1 MLRREVGPVAEGED
15 ALSFDLLG
23 SVMTVRGSASA
34 TAIIS
39 AVQRAGLRAE
49 LIESVAA
56 EEVARPDA
64 YHRDRDL
71 MTTLSGLFAAAGFVT
86 HATIAG
92 EALSALGSE
101 GVGSTDG
108 VPWIVRAIYLVGIAT
123 GLRFVLRKAW
133 GAARRLRPDMNLLM
147 TVAVLGAIALGE
159 WFEAATVAFL
169 FALSLSLEA
178 WSIGRA
184 RRAVAALLDLSPQTA
199 RVMTGSGE
207 QEVPVA
213 SVVVGSVVII
223 RPGDR
228 VPLDGTILAGAS
240 SIDQAPLTGE
250 SLPVPKEPGASVF
263 AGSINCEGSL
273 EIRTTHASTET
284 TLARI
289 IRMVRDAQSKRGSA
303 ELWVDRF
310 ASRYTP
316 IVMSLALLL
325 AVLPPLLQFGSW
337 GQWAYRSLVLLVIA
351 CPCALVISTPVSIVA
366 ALAAAARV
374 GVLIKGGVFL
384 EVPARLRAIAFDKTG
399 TVTEGR
405 LRVTHVEAL
414 YGYTEREVMANAA
427 ALEARSSHPL
437 ARAITE
443 HARASGI
450 QPIPAGDVKLIAG
463 RGATGSVDGKLVWVG
478 SHRFLEERKQEQPE
492 VHESLERLSS
502 SGNSVVV
509 VGDDRNV
516 HGVIALADR
525 PRAGVASVLEELRG
539 LGVLRLV
546 MLTGDNHGTA
556 RAVGRATGFDEIRGE
571 LLPEDKVAAIR
582 ELATRFGCVAMVG
595 DGVNDAP
602 ALAVADIAIA
612 MGAAGS
618 DAAIESADVALMSDD
633 LNKLPWL
640 IRHSRRT
647 VAIIRQNIA
656 LSIAVKVLF
665 VWLTLVGG
673 AALWSAIAA
682 DMGAS
687 LLVIANALRLLRARA
702 PELARSM
709 KASARPTT

>member
-1 MLRREVGPVAEGED
+1 MLRREVGPVAGGED

-23 SVMTVRGSASA
+23 GVMTVSGAASA
-34 TAIIS
+34 AAIIS
-39 AVQRAGLRAE
+39 AVHRAGLRAE
-49 LIESVAA
+49 LIESESA
-56 EEVARPDA
+56 EESTRSDE
-64 YHRDRDL
+64 HRRNREL
-71 MTTLSGLFAAAGFVT
+71 MTTLSGLFAAAGFAT
-86 HATIAG
+86 HATMAG
-92 EALSALGSE
+92 GVLSAIGSE
-101 GVGSTDG
+101 GVGSAAD
-108 VPWIVRAIYLVGIAT
+108 VPWIARGLYLVGVAA
-123 GLRFVLRKAW
+123 GLRFVVRKAW

-199 RVMTGSGE
+199 RVKTGGGE
-207 QEVPVA
+207 QDVPVA
-213 SVVVGSVVII
+213 AVAVGSVVVI

-228 VPLDGTILAGAS
+228 VPLDGIILAGAS
-240 SIDQAPLTGE
+240 SIDQAPITGE

-263 AGSINCEGSL
+263 AGSINGEGSL

-289 IRMVRDAQSKRGSA
+289 TRMVRDAQSKRGSA

-316 IVMSLALLL
+316 IVMALALLI
-325 AVLPPLLQFGSW
+325 AVVPPLLQFGDW

-374 GVLIKGGVFL
+374 GVLLKGGRFL

-405 LRVTHVEAL
+405 LRVTHIEAL
-414 YGYTEREVMANAA
+414 NGYTEREVMTNAA
-427 ALEARSSHPL
+427 ALEARSAHPL

-443 HARASGI
+443 HAIASGI
-450 QPIPAGDVKLIAG
+450 QPIPADNVALVPG

-478 SHRFLEERKQEQPE
+478 SHRYLEERRQEQPE
-492 VHESLERLSS
+492 VHESLERLSL

-509 VGDDRNV
+509 VGDDRSV
-516 HGVIALADR
+516 HGVIALADK
-525 PRAGVASVLEELRG
+525 PRAGIASLLEELRG
-539 LGVLRLV
+539 LGILRLV

-556 RAVGRATGFDEIRGE
+556 RAVGRATGFDEIHGE

-582 ELATRFGCVAMVG
+582 ELSNRIGCVAMVG

-602 ALAVADIAIA
+602 ALAVADVSIA

-633 LNKLPWL
+633 LSKIPWL
-640 IRHSRRT
+640 IRHSHRT
-647 VAIIRQNIA
+647 GAVIRQNIV
-656 LSIAVKVLF
+656 LSLSVKALF

-702 PELARSM
+702 Q
-709 KASARPTT
+709 KFGPTR